1 VEVTFGAEVIDQN
14 GKVLGTVDHLARDTW
29 TGEIRKFVVRRE
41 NGALFLVP
49 DDVSDIMDGT
59 LKLKKTLEELSQR

>member
-1 VEVTFGAEVIDQN
+1 MEVTFGAEVIDQN

-29 TGEIRKFVVRRE
+29 TGEIKKFVVRRE

-49 DDVSDIMDGT
+49 DDVSDIVEGS
-59 LKLKKTLEELSQR
+59 LKLNKTLEELSQR